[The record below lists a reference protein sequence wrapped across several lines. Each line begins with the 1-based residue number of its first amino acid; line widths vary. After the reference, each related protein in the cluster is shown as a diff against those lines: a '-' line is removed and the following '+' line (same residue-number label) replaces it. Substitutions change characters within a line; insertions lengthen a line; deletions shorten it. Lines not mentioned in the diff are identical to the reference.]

1 MRLPARLLVS
11 LVCGAALLV
20 LPARADLPSEDLSS
34 AGPVPA
40 DPTPTDS
47 TSVLDRFS
55 LAGYGTVNYFN
66 YDWETVPEK
75 RSVVDLERFVLYPGV
90 RLANGVRLLGEIE
103 IEHGGTGVTKEFDR
117 FEEAGEFE
125 NEIEG
130 GGEVTLEQLNVTF
143 DLRENLRLRAGRFKI
158 PFGLA
163 SVNDEPPE
171 YFATTRAEMEAQMIP
186 TNWYEIGVQGE
197 ASFGRMDVSAA
208 VVNGLNSA
216 EFSAANWVV
225 RGHQQKFEDVAA
237 EDLAFT
243 GRVDVR
249 FGEES
254 FAGFSGYIGD
264 SADNRRKSTLLDG
277 GEEVSALV
285 SVVDAH
291 VQVREG
297 PWTARGVLLYGH
309 LQNSSVV
316 ADNNRG
322 LSNNLNAKRTPVG
335 SDALGYRVE
344 GGVDVLSFLTGT
356 AQRLDVFGRYSFY
369 DTQWRTDGS
378 VSDDPLWE
386 RSVAAAGLN
395 WHVAEPVVLKAEYSQ
410 RVRGRERSVRG
421 GSAGDRETTISFGLG
436 FEF

>member
-1 MRLPARLLVS
+1 VHRLAWVLIFVLCRGIGPPLSTAAVPG
-11 LVCGAALLV
+11 GATS
-20 LPARADLPSEDLSS
+20 DPSPSS
-34 AGPVPA
+34 
-40 DPTPTDS
+40 DS
-47 TSVLDRFS
+47 TSTLDRFS

-66 YDWETVPEK
+66 YDWETVPER

-90 RLANGVRLLGEIE
+90 RLADGVRLLGEIE

-163 SVNDEPPE
+163 AVNDEPPE
-171 YFATTRAEMEAQMIP
+171 YFATTRAEMETQMIP

-197 ASFGRMDVSAA
+197 ASFGRVDVSAA

-216 EFSAANWVV
+216 EFSAANWIV

-254 FAGFSGYIGD
+254 FAGLSGYIGD

-291 VQVREG
+291 LQVREG
-297 PWTARGVLLYGH
+297 PWTARGVVLYGH
-309 LQNSSVV
+309 LQNSGVV

-322 LSNNLNAKRTPVG
+322 LSNTLNAKRTPVG

-356 AQRLDVFGRYSFY
+356 GQRLDVFGRYSFY

-386 RSVAAAGLN
+386 RSVVAAGLN
-395 WHVAEPVVLKAEYSQ
+395 WHVVEPVVLKAEYNR

-421 GSAGDRETTISFGLG
+421 GSSGDRETTVSFGLG